1 MVQSSGNGKSNDP
14 EIGVNFEPLDDE
26 TQQVQDR
33 WVRRDE
39 EGRSEISFGDEL
51 RKELGIEEEDE
62 ESESD

>member
-1 MVQSSGNGKSNDP
+1 MIQSSGNGKSNDP

-33 WVRRDE
+33 WVRDDGTGKR
-39 EGRSEISFGDEL
+39 EISFGDDLREEL
-51 RKELGIEEEDE
+51 RIEEDD